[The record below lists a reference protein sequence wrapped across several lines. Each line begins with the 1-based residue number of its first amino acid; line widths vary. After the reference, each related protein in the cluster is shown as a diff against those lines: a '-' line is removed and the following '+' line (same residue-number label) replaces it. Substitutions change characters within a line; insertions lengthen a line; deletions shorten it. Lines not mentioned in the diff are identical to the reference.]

1 MKTALSV
8 IGALIAVAGLIW
20 AAQGAGWFPY
30 PASSFMVDNS
40 RWIWI
45 GLATA
50 LGGVIVIAI
59 ARRSSL

>member
-1 MKTALSV
+1 MKTAMT
-8 IGALIAVAGLIW
+8 IFGALIVVAGLIW

-40 RWIWI
+40 RWIYI

-50 LGGVIVIAI
+50 LGGVAMIVLAS
-59 ARRSSL
+59 RF

>member
-1 MKTALSV
+1 MRNAMTI
-8 IGALIAVAGLIW
+8 IGALIALAGLIW

-30 PASSFMVDNS
+30 PRTSFMIDNS

-50 LGGVIVIAI
+50 AGGAAI
-59 ARRSSL
+59 ALLAQRF